1 MNIDIFIKHWNK
13 YYKSL
18 YKTDNQREL
27 NNVQKLNR
35 TILLIKNIY
44 QLQKEKS
51 LSLYQA
57 ILFLNIKNQ
66 KSKIYDYWNKIKTF
80 NSTKDFANLNLKFT
94 GPKEIKYIYD
104 NETRIRMCKY
114 YYEQYINKVNVWM
127 MFKSQFPN
135 LSLKTVCKIINED
148 SRSNKQARLKI
159 KHHSRYYNLPFGN
172 IQMDLKIIGP
182 KESPTGKR
190 ITIYDAKDEQSKLY
204 YMQIVENAS
213 VPNLLEATQ
222 NMINYFHNTLNLR
235 IKKIRTDNAMMFKEN
250 NFVRSFPYHELL
262 NQYNIINEK
271 IIPKQPECNGVIER
285 QHLIIDKEFKPLI
298 NKNDDLNSLN
308 EKARKFMENF
318 NFHRYH
324 YYNFL
329 AKCSDYKKFSSRLF
343 IPYNFYNLYSH

>member
-1 MNIDIFIKHWNK
+1 MTIEQFIKHWSKFSKN
-13 YYKSL
+13 L
-18 YKTDNQREL
+18 YKTNSQKEL
-27 NNVQKLNR
+27 NNLQKLNR
-35 TILLIKNIY
+35 TILLIKNIN

-51 LSLYQA
+51 LTIRQA
-57 ILFLNIKNQ
+57 ILLLNINNQ
-66 KSKIYDYWNKIKTF
+66 KSKLYKYMHQIQSFKTI
-80 NSTKDFANLNLKFT
+80 TDLNRLLLHLT
-94 GPKEIKYIYD
+94 GPKEIKYVYSLA
-104 NETRIRMCKY
+104 TRKDMCDY
-114 YYEQYINKVNVWM
+114 HYNHFINKVNVWM
-127 MFKSQFPN
+127 TFKNKFPS

-148 SRSNKQARLKI
+148 SRSNKQARSKI

-298 NKNDDLNSLN
+298 SKNDDLNSLN

>member
-1 MNIDIFIKHWNK
+1 MTIEHFIKHWNK

-18 YKTDNQREL
+18 YKTDNQKEL
-27 NNVQKLNR
+27 NNAQKLNR

-44 QLQKEKS
+44 QLQKEKG
-51 LSLYQA
+51 LNLYQA
-57 ILFLNIKNQ
+57 ILYLNIKNQ
-66 KSKIYDYWNKIKTF
+66 KSKIYSYLNKICSFKSI
-80 NSTKDFANLNLKFT
+80 NDFKELNLKLT
-94 GPKEIKYIYD
+94 GPKQIVYVYD
-104 NETRIRMCKY
+104 QTIRKEMCRY
-114 YYEQYINKVNVWM
+114 YYDQFINKVNIWM
-127 MFKSQFPN
+127 IFKSQFPN
-135 LSLKTVCKIINED
+135 LSLKTVCKIINSD
-148 SRSNKQARLKI
+148 IRNNKENRIKI

-172 IQMDLKIIGP
+172 IQMDLKIIGA

-213 VPNLLEATQ
+213 VPKLLEATK
-222 NMINYFHNTLNLR
+222 NMIDYFQNKLNLK

-285 QHLIIDKEFKPLI
+285 QHLILDKEFKPLI
-298 NKNDDLNSLN
+298 DKNDDLNSLN
-308 EKARKFMENF
+308 SKAQKFVENF
-318 NFHRYH
+318 NFKRYH

-329 AKCSDYKKFSSRLF
+329 AKCSDYQKFESRLF
-343 IPYNFYNLYSH
+343 IPINFYNLHSH